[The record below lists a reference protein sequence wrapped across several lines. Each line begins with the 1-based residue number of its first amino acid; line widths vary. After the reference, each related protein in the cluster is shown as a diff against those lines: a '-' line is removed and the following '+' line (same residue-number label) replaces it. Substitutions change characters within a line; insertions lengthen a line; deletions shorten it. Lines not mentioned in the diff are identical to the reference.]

1 MRLVTIVLL
10 QLTVLAIAPL
20 ASAADLTRQQLEP
33 WSALEEQVSL
43 EVKLDWVAMKKFI
56 HPKGCF
62 WGASTPHPVSMKT
75 YAYHTTLVS
84 GEDKV
89 VAHRLIPVSVVVVG
103 DVAIINSY
111 LHLLTRP
118 KEGKQVEKILRLHN
132 TWKKEGDRWLLLATY
147 NTVAKTGSDEK

>member
-1 MRLVTIVLL
+1 MRSTIITLL
-10 QLTVLAIAPL
+10 QLTVLALAPM
-20 ASAADLTRQQLEP
+20 ASARELTKQQMEP
-33 WSALEEQVSL
+33 WSALVEQVGL
-43 EVKLDWVAMKKFI
+43 EVNRDWVAMKQFI

-62 WGASTPHPVSMKT
+62 WGEFNPHPVSMKS
-75 YAYHTTLVS
+75 YAYYTTMVS

-89 VAHRLIPVSVVVVG
+89 VAHRLVPVSVVVVG

-147 NTVAKTGSDEK
+147 NTVAKTGGDEK

>member
-1 MRLVTIVLL
+1 MRLITITLL
-10 QLTVLAIAPL
+10 QLTLLAIVPL
-20 ASAADLTRQQLEP
+20 AGARDLTKQQLEP
-33 WSALEEQVSL
+33 WSALVEQVSL

-62 WGASTPHPVSMKT
+62 WGESNPHPVSLKS

-89 VAHRLIPVSVVVVG
+89 VAHRLVPVSVVVVG

-147 NTVAKTGSDEK
+147 NTVAKSGGDEK

>member
-1 MRLVTIVLL
+1 MRSLIITLL
-10 QLTVLAIAPL
+10 QLTVLAIAPM
-20 ASAADLTRQQLEP
+20 ASARDLTKQQLEP
-33 WSALEEQVSL
+33 WSALVEQI
-43 EVKLDWVAMKKFI
+43 AMKKFI

-62 WGASTPHPVSMKT
+62 WGESNPHPVSMKS
-75 YAYHTTLVS
+75 YAYYTKLVS

-89 VAHRLIPVSVVVVG
+89 VAHRLVPVSVVVVG

-118 KEGKQVEKILRLHN
+118 KEGKQVEKIFRLHN

-147 NTVAKTGSDEK
+147 NTVAKSGDDEE

>member
-33 WSALEEQVSL
+33 WSALEEQASL

-75 YAYHTTLVS
+75 SACHTTLVS
-84 GEDKV
+84 SEDKV
-89 VAHRLIPVSVVVVG
+89 VAHRLIPVVVVG

>member
-1 MRLVTIVLL
+1 MRSVIITLL
-10 QLTVLAIAPL
+10 QLTMLAIAPL
-20 ASAADLTRQQLEP
+20 ASARDLTRQQMEP
-33 WSALEEQVSL
+33 WSALAEQVGLS
-43 EVKLDWVAMKKFI
+43 VKRDWVAMKKFI

-62 WGASTPHPVSMKT
+62 WGPTDPHPVSLES
-75 YAYHTTLVS
+75 YAYHTKLVS

-89 VAHRLIPVSVVVVG
+89 VAHRLVPVSVVVVG

-147 NTVAKTGSDEK
+147 NTVVNSGDDEK

>member
-1 MRLVTIVLL
+1 MRSLIITLL
-10 QLTVLAIAPL
+10 QLTVLAIAPM
-20 ASAADLTRQQLEP
+20 ASARDLTKQQLEP
-33 WSALEEQVSL
+33 WSALVEQVGL
-43 EVKLDWVAMKKFI
+43 EVNRDWIAMKKFI

-62 WGASTPHPVSMKT
+62 WGESNPHPVSMKS
-75 YAYHTTLVS
+75 YAYYTKLVS

-89 VAHRLIPVSVVVVG
+89 VAHRLVPVSVVVVG

-118 KEGKQVEKILRLHN
+118 KEGKQVEKIFRLHN

-147 NTVAKTGSDEK
+147 NTVAKSGDDEE